1 MRYIAAVLVGAL
13 FFASPSH
20 AEPPCDFKGISVGT
34 RMTPDQI
41 MTALGVSTYKMNP
54 VRSSFEERLLLSRK
68 YGIIPAA
75 ELEDWKIGPYCD
87 ETSCLVP
94 YGNAVGNNNTPVSVF
109 VAFHEGLITEIN
121 VSFGITYWNEI
132 LPILDQK
139 YGPDWKV
146 DRDDVPVTNLVTNK
160 TTVLKRISLSHITN
174 GTNPKTKDRC
184 QISATNIDLVFV
196 HHDAYGPYH
205 SVFVIKLISKNF

>member
-68 YGIIPAA
+68 YGIIPA
-75 ELEDWKIGPYCD
+75 
-87 ETSCLVP
+87 V
-94 YGNAVGNNNTPVSVF
+94 NAVGNNNTPVSVF

-139 YGPDWKV
+139 YGPDWRV
-146 DRDDVPVTNLVTNK
+146 DRML
-160 TTVLKRISLSHITN
+160 
-174 GTNPKTKDRC
+174 
-184 QISATNIDLVFV
+184 
-196 HHDAYGPYH
+196 
-205 SVFVIKLISKNF
+205 

>member
-68 YGIIPAA
+68 YRDKYLPLSSKTGKLGRIATRPHALFPTA
-75 ELEDWKIGPYCD
+75 
-87 ETSCLVP
+87 
-94 YGNAVGNNNTPVSVF
+94 TP
-109 VAFHEGLITEIN
+109 
-121 VSFGITYWNEI
+121 
-132 LPILDQK
+132 
-139 YGPDWKV
+139 
-146 DRDDVPVTNLVTNK
+146 
-160 TTVLKRISLSHITN
+160 
-174 GTNPKTKDRC
+174 
-184 QISATNIDLVFV
+184 
-196 HHDAYGPYH
+196 
-205 SVFVIKLISKNF
+205 